1 MRISPITVICR
12 RQQPRS
18 ATVFAVISAVGD
30 PTGEDFRGDG
40 EKPGCF
46 FAAFNSDISER
57 CSILHTSRKLGLVAH
72 GSGHRPARR
81 QGSGKAIVD
90 QPAVVSPKG
99 RRATRV
105 ARQGRDRCIARRPL
119 LGGRARIFKIEDHR
133 VDVEGQR
140 LLDPPCMGPRR
151 KQKTPQ
157 TAAWL
162 FSQGRCFIAPI
173 MATITLTIEHRQG
186 SDE

>member
-1 MRISPITVICR
+1 MYKSNYCYLPRTTAKISHCFR
-12 RQQPRS
+12 CY
-18 ATVFAVISAVGD
+18 FAAGD
-30 PTGEDFRGDG
+30 LKGEDFRGDG

-57 CSILHTSRKLGLVAH
+57 CSILHTSRKVGLVAH

-90 QPAVVSPKG
+90 QPAAASPKG
-99 RRATRV
+99 PRATRV

-140 LLDPPCMGPRR
+140 LLDPPYSDDYANHRASPRQR
-151 KQKTPQ
+151 RMR
-157 TAAWL
+157 
-162 FSQGRCFIAPI
+162 S
-173 MATITLTIEHRQG
+173 
-186 SDE
+186 